1 MISIIIPTLNEEEV
15 IEKILKN
22 VASYSGEKEII
33 VSDGKSADKTIKIAK
48 IYASQ
53 VIVYDKPARQTI
65 GGGRNAGAAVAR
77 GDYLLFLDA
86 DIHLPDIDRFL
97 ERLLDIF
104 EKNKKLAG
112 LTVYLNVFPEMASWA
127 DVAVHWYFN
136 RLVYTYNNI
145 IHYGASSGDFQMV
158 RTDAFRAAGGFDE
171 RLAAGEDFDLFAR
184 LSRKGQ
190 TRSIPSLTAY
200 HTGRR
205 AHKVG
210 WPKLLSSWFMNWLYA
225 VLLKKS
231 WNKEWKVIR

>member
-22 VASYSGEKEII
+22 IASYSGEKEII
-33 VSDGKSADKTIKIAK
+33 VSDGKSIDKTLEIARK
-48 IYASQ
+48 YADQ
-53 VIVYDKPARQTI
+53 VVVHDKLVRQTI
-65 GGGRNAGAAVAR
+65 GGGRNAGAAMAH
-77 GDYLLFLDA
+77 GEYLLFLDA
-86 DIHLPDIDRFL
+86 DIHVPDIDKFL
-97 ERLLDIF
+97 EKALAIF
-104 EKNKKLAG
+104 EHNKKLAG

-145 IHYGASSGDFQMV
+145 LHYGASSGDFQMV
-158 RTDAFRAAGGFDE
+158 RTDAFRAARGFDE
-171 RLAAGEDFDLFAR
+171 RLAAGEDFDMFAR

-190 TRSIPSLTAY
+190 TRSIPYLTAY

-210 WPKLLSSWFMNWLYA
+210 WPKLLFSWFMNWLYA

-231 WNKEWKVIR
+231 WDKEWKVIR